1 MLLDREQAVLAVID
15 IQEVLLP
22 KDAAVAEA
30 IWAVGEAEATWVAA
44 AVVVT
49 ANLFSLLKLERP
61 VCFGRR
67 AFFLALALLS
77 VRSGVLSSLR

>member
-1 MLLDREQAVLAVID
+1 V
-15 IQEVLLP
+15 
-22 KDAAVAEA
+22 
-30 IWAVGEAEATWVAA
+30 EAEATWVAA

-67 AFFLALALLS
+67 AFFLLLLCYRFAQES
-77 VRSGVLSSLR
+77 FPSCASSTSFRAILSAASGCACVRAASDIA